1 MSLLT
6 VPNVSEGRD
15 TGAIGAIAAAFAPA
29 TVCDVSSDPD
39 HHRTVFTV
47 REEPG
52 CLAESL
58 ARAAAAAIE
67 RIDLRAHEGVHPRV
81 GALDVAPVVY
91 LDDADRGA
99 AIAEA
104 IVAAELIGELG
115 VPVYLYGE
123 LAGGRTRA
131 EVRRDPSRFAPDYGP
146 REPRPSAGVTLVA
159 ARAPL
164 IAFNVEVDAGAER
177 AREVARALREE
188 LPGVLALG
196 LRLDRQGLTQ
206 VSTNIEH
213 GATPAEVVA
222 AVGRHVR
229 VTGAELVAPA
239 PRRAFADFPEDVPL
253 RGAERAF
260 L

>member
-1 MSLLT
+1 MSLRG

-15 TGAIGAIAAAFAPA
+15 AAAIAAIAEAFAPSA
-29 TVCDVSSDPD
+29 VCDVSSDPD
-39 HHRTVFTV
+39 HHRTVYTV

-52 CLAESL
+52 CLAEAL
-58 ARAAAAAIE
+58 ARGAEAAIA
-67 RIDLRAHEGVHPRV
+67 RIDLRGHEGVHPRV

-91 LDDADRGA
+91 LDEADRGA

-104 IVAAELIGELG
+104 VVAAELIGDLG

-131 EVRRDPSRFAPDYGP
+131 ELRRDPSRFAPDYGP
-146 REPRPSAGVTLVA
+146 PEPHPTAGVTLVA
-159 ARAPL
+159 ARPPL
-164 IAFNVEVDAGAER
+164 IAFNVVVDAGLDR
-177 AREVARALREE
+177 AREVAAALRSE
-188 LPGVLALG
+188 LPGVRALG
-196 LRLDRQGLTQ
+196 LRLERQGITQ

-222 AVGRHVR
+222 AVARHVA

-239 PRRAFADFPEDVPL
+239 PRRAFADFPAGIPL
-253 RGAERAF
+253 TGAERAF